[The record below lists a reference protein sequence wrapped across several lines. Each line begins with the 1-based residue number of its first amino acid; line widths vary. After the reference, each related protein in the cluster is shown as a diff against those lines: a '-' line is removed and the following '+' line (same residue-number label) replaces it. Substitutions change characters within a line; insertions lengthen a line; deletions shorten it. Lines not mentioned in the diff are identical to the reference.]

1 MIPRTHPLR
10 QTPAWQTEL
19 ARAITDPAELLTALE
34 LDLGL
39 LPAARRAAREFALRV
54 PRGFVARMR
63 KRDSHDPLFL
73 QVMPLAAECRETPGF
88 DPDPVGDRAAMAVP
102 GLLHKYRGRV
112 LLTATGAC
120 AVHCR
125 YCFRRHFPYAEANPA
140 AGEWRQ
146 ALAYIDADAGIGE
159 VILSGGDPLTLSDR
173 RLSEFVAQ
181 LGAIP
186 HVRRLRVHTRLPIVL
201 PERVTAELLEWL
213 SGTHLKTVV
222 VVHANHANEIDT
234 AVRAALLR
242 LRASGVTLLNQT
254 VLLRGVNDRARTL
267 EDLSLALFDAGA
279 LPYYLHAL
287 DRVRG
292 AAHFEVEDAAA
303 RAILAELN
311 ARLPGYLVPR
321 LVRELA
327 GAAGKTPLCL

>member
-1 MIPRTHPLR
+1 M
-10 QTPAWQTEL
+10 
-19 ARAITDPAELLTALE
+19 
-34 LDLGL
+34 
-39 LPAARRAAREFALRV
+39 
-54 PRGFVARMR
+54 
-63 KRDSHDPLFL
+63 
-73 QVMPLAAECRETPGF
+73 
-88 DPDPVGDRAAMAVP
+88 
-102 GLLHKYRGRV
+102 

-120 AVHCR
+120 AIHCR
-125 YCFRRHFPYAEANPA
+125 YCFRRHFPYGEANPA
-140 AGEWRQ
+140 AGQWRP
-146 ALAYIDADAGIGE
+146 ALAYLGADDSIGE

-173 RLSEFVAQ
+173 RLSEFVSQ

-201 PERVTAELLEWL
+201 PERVTAELLDWL
-213 SGTHLKTVV
+213 SATHLKTVV
-222 VVHANHANEIDT
+222 VVHANHANEIDGG
-234 AVRAALLR
+234 VRAALLR
-242 LRASGVTLLNQT
+242 LRECGVTLLNQT
-254 VLLRGVNDRARTL
+254 VLLRGVNDCVRTL

-292 AAHFEVEDAAA
+292 AAHFEVEEAAA
-303 RAILAELN
+303 CAILAELN